1 MKKLVHVLVVAVLF
15 VVTAWNMTASA
26 AEQTVD
32 EGEKT
37 VVVDFDFVE
46 DFAPIEVYALE
57 GAECFAY
64 ADISRYQD
72 DFALNQ
78 ELSCIQKTT
87 NGFYCVVTEKG
98 EICYVLQD
106 AVSIV
111 PGVKQKAVK
120 SAKNNCVDDKS
131 SILFIYTSFDTDI
144 EQIEITDVASGKQII
159 LKGMACIDYQNSSF
173 LTEESNVVTVSKK
186 YMDGSALNQTF
197 ELRQGNK
204 VVGIY
209 DDGSNSKSWL
219 EIDGE
224 FIFE

>member
-1 MKKLVHVLVVAVLF
+1 MKKLLHVLVVAVLF

-26 AEQTVD
+26 AEQTVN
-32 EGEKT
+32 EVEKT
-37 VVVDFDFVE
+37 TVVEFDFVE
-46 DFAPIEVYALE
+46 NFAPIEVYALE

-64 ADISRYQD
+64 ADTGRYQK

-78 ELSCIQKTT
+78 QLSCIQKTT
-87 NGFYCVVTEKG
+87 NGFYCVVTEKS
-98 EICYVLQD
+98 ETCYVLQD
-106 AVSIV
+106 AVSLV

-120 SAKNNCVDDKS
+120 SAKNNCVEEK
-131 SILFIYTSFDTDI
+131 SILFIYTSFDTNI
-144 EQIEITDVASGKQII
+144 GQVEITDVASGKQII
-159 LKGMACIDYQNSSF
+159 LKGMACIDYQNTSF
-173 LTEESNVVTVSKK
+173 LTEASRVITVSKK
-186 YMDGSALNQTF
+186 YLDGSALNQTF

-224 FIFE
+224 CIFE